1 MVRITKVL
9 GMRGPPPYVGKNSQI
24 IPYFFPEAFP
34 YIVFRRMLH
43 RGAIRGIVL
52 EKMDGMEISDLGFAR
67 APTVLIILTTLK
79 GNHVLI

>member
-1 MVRITKVL
+1 
-9 GMRGPPPYVGKNSQI
+9 
-24 IPYFFPEAFP
+24 
-34 YIVFRRMLH
+34 MLH

-67 APTVLIILTTLK
+67 APTVLIILTTMK